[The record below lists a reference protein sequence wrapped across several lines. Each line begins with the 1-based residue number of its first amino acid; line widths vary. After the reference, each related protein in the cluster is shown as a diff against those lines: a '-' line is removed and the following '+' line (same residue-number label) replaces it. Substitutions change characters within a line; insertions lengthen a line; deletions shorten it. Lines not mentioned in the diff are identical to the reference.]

1 MKRRPQK
8 TPTHTAGE
16 PIAFTAF
23 RQLVRIEGLI
33 RRLSEP
39 HFARLGT
46 SPAHWGVLR
55 TLSRLKEQG
64 QPNPRMNELG
74 QALLVQPPSLSATLD
89 RMSRAGLILRRDDP
103 ADQRTRRVSMT
114 AAGRAVLTGARA
126 AHDHWRRTLMAGLSP
141 VDMQRLGRLL
151 DKLSQH
157 MDTVARGPDSVLR
170 PAATPASPRNQSSQR
185 TRPRSPSPRTRARRA
200 S

>member
-8 TPTHTAGE
+8 SPTLSTRE
-16 PIAFTAF
+16 PLAFVTF

-39 HFARLGT
+39 HFARLGI

-55 TLSRLKEQG
+55 TLGRLEEQG
-64 QPNPRMNELG
+64 QPHPRMNELG

-89 RMSRAGLILRRDDP
+89 RMSRAGLIVRHDDP
-103 ADQRTRRVSMT
+103 VDHRTRRVSIT
-114 AAGRAVLTGARA
+114 AEGRAALRRA
-126 AHDHWRRTLMAGLSP
+126 LPAHDQWRSTLMAGLSP
-141 VDMQRLGRLL
+141 AEIERLGRLL
-151 DKLSQH
+151 TKLSQH
-157 MDTVARGPDSVLR
+157 MDTVARGPL
-170 PAATPASPRNQSSQR
+170 TPLSFAQSPLSPRDPSSQR
-185 TRPRSPSPRTRARRA
+185 TRRRPTSPRTRARRA

>member
-1 MKRRPQK
+1 M
-8 TPTHTAGE
+8 
-16 PIAFTAF
+16 AFTAF

-39 HFARLGT
+39 HFARLGI

-55 TLSRLKEQG
+55 TLGRLEEQG
-64 QPNPRMNELG
+64 QPHPRMHELG

-89 RMSRAGLILRRDDP
+89 RMSRAGLIVRHDDP

-114 AAGRAVLTGARA
+114 AAGRAALSSALP
-126 AHDHWRRTLMAGLSP
+126 AHDQWRSTLMAGLRP
-141 VDMQRLGRLL
+141 PEIQRLGQLL
-151 DKLSQH
+151 TKLSQH
-157 MDTVARGPDSVLR
+157 MDTVAQG
-170 PAATPASPRNQSSQR
+170 PAASSKAAESLLSPRDQSSPR
-185 TRPRSPSPRTRARRA
+185 TRQRSSTRARRA